1 MAETKLIALDLDGTL
16 LNTSKQLTKR
26 NEEALRRAAREG
38 VQIVPATGRIYEII
52 PDFIRSLDF
61 VNYMIVANGSWV
73 MKMSDMSVAYR
84 AEIPCGSGKTTTIVE
99 CARRLA
105 MTDGSLKILF
115 LAFNKS
121 IADKLK
127 TYTTGKWCVNSA
139 SLYRILNGLLPI
151 AVMAL

>member
-84 AEIPCGSGKTTTIVE
+84 AEIPCRRAVELMEYMDTLPVIYDCYMDGKAWMSEAQWQVIDDYIENIHYRKMVRE
-99 CARRLA
+99 FRQRL
-105 MTDGSLKILF
+105 
-115 LAFNKS
+115 
-121 IADKLK
+121 
-127 TYTTGKWCVNSA
+127 
-139 SLYRILNGLLPI
+139 
-151 AVMAL
+151 